1 MSQAV
6 ILEREGSVATLIL
19 NNPERMNALTR
30 PMWEKLGEHLRALS
44 SDSTLRCVILR
55 GAGTRAFGAGADI
68 SEFKTARAN
77 SKAAKEYGNVIHGT
91 MQAVAQCTHP
101 TVAMIHGACIGGGLE
116 IAAMCD
122 LRICGESSRFGIP
135 IKKLGLVMAYGE
147 LQGLLSLVGRAAA
160 LEILLEGRV
169 FDAREALAKGLVTR
183 VVPDENVEE
192 EALATAKRIADGAP
206 LVARWHKK
214 FIRRL
219 ADSTPIT
226 QAEWDEGFACF
237 DTEDYREGV
246 QAFLEKRDPRFRG
259 R

>member
-1 MSQAV
+1 MSGPV
-6 ILEREGSVATLIL
+6 ILEQDGNIATVIL
-19 NNPERMNALTR
+19 NNPERMNALSR
-30 PMWEKLGEHLRALS
+30 PMWQLLGETMQNLS
-44 SDSTLRCVILR
+44 ADESLRCVILR
-55 GAGTRAFGAGADI
+55 GAGTKAFGAGADI
-68 SEFKTARAN
+68 SEFRTERAN
-77 SKAAKEYGNVIHGT
+77 SKAAKEYGEVIHRT

-101 TVAMIHGACIGGGLE
+101 TVAMINGACIGGGLE
-116 IAAMCD
+116 IASMCD

-147 LQGLLSLVGRAAA
+147 LQGLLAVVGRAAA
-160 LEILLEGRV
+160 LEILLEGRI

-183 VVPDENVEE
+183 VVADDKVEE
-192 EALATAKRIADGAP
+192 EAVATARRIAEGAP

-214 FIRRL
+214 FLRRL

-237 DTEDYREGV
+237 DTEDYRAGV
-246 QAFLEKRDPRFRG
+246 EAFLDKREPKFRG